1 MGLEL
6 IYFKNYKNV
15 FLPSKCTFIYFT
27 LVLALCALHSG
38 MLLPTL
44 GQIQFYSWLFAIWNS
59 KILKHSWHY
68 WKPCLHDHVLSWE
81 EKNYTWCIYEFIKRK
96 QGIIQILIGNMVNLS
111 WVTLSALIH
120 FFTQDIFLFD
130 ISRLCEAL
138 YSSFFFFSI
147 EISSFGTNWVFH

>member
-81 EKNYTWCIYEFIKRK
+81 KKKIYLVHIWVYKKETRYHSNSDR
-96 QGIIQILIGNMVNLS
+96 QYGQSILGYSLCPYPFFYPGFFSFWYIDYVKL
-111 WVTLSALIH
+111 
-120 FFTQDIFLFD
+120 FTQV
-130 ISRLCEAL
+130 
-138 YSSFFFFSI
+138 FFFFQSK
-147 EISSFGTNWVFH
+147 